1 MLSHHQYGI
10 GKTNTFIVGEED
22 IQNNWTKVSLIH
34 DKDNKKISFQIND
47 QDLGEKF
54 GIQQS
59 TISYEEKLKRYGN
72 VPFWLGCNDPNAWE
86 GQRFFKGEIAEVKM
100 WNAL

>member
-1 MLSHHQYGI
+1 M
-10 GKTNTFIVGEED
+10 
-22 IQNNWTKVSLIH
+22 IH

-59 TISYEEKLKRYGN
+59 TISYEEKLKRYAN
-72 VPFWLGCNDPNAWE
+72 VPFWLGVMTLMLGKDKDFLKE
-86 GQRFFKGEIAEVKM
+86 K
-100 WNAL
+100 